1 MSDYILRGTKRLVA
15 YRNSLN
21 VPVTNE
27 QMAAAIKCLSV
38 IDFAGAGRDGSSFVS
53 CRYSEAEAQALAGLL
68 GVSVAN
74 VTTNGG
80 QEIVG

>member
-1 MSDYILRGTKRLVA
+1 MADYILRGTKRLVN

-21 VPVTNE
+21 VKVTNE
-27 QMAAAIKCLSV
+27 QLAGAVANLNV
-38 IDFAGAGRDGSSFVS
+38 IDFAGGGRDGSSFVS
-53 CRYSEAEAQALAGLL
+53 GRYTQAEAESLAALL

-80 QEIVG
+80 QEAVG

>member
-1 MSDYILRGTKRLVA
+1 MADYILRGTKKLVQ
-15 YRNSLN
+15 YRDSLN
-21 VPVTNE
+21 VKVTNE
-27 QMAAAIKCLSV
+27 QMAGAISNLTV
-38 IDFAGAGRDGSSFVS
+38 IDFAGGGRDGSSFVS
-53 CRYSEAEAQALAGLL
+53 AKYTEAEAQALAGLL

>member
-1 MSDYILRGTKRLVA
+1 MSDYCLRGGKRLVN

-27 QMAAAIKCLSV
+27 QMAAAIGV
-38 IDFAGAGRDGSSFVS
+38 PIIVFAGGGRDGSSYIS
-53 CRYSEAEAQALAGLL
+53 AKYPEAKAQALAGLL
-68 GVSVAN
+68 GVTVAN

>member
-1 MSDYILRGTKRLVA
+1 MADYIMRGTRSLLRYKRTLA
-15 YRNSLN
+15 SE
-21 VPVTNE
+21 VPNE
-27 QMAAAIKCLSV
+27 RLAATIGIPL
-38 IDFAGAGRDGSSFVS
+38 IHMNGAGVDGPQFVS
-53 CRYSEAEAQALAGLL
+53 AKYKEAQAQALAALL